1 MTEQE
6 KTQNPRSR
14 RENRRREQP
23 VENEYTEKIR
33 DPSKKKGF
41 CRTRA

>member
-23 VENEYTEKIR
+23 VENEYTEKII
-33 DPSKKKGF
+33 
-41 CRTRA
+41 